1 MNFSQLLLI
10 STFVLL
16 QDSLKF
22 ILDSYRFKYG
32 HSFPTETSELHSTRF
47 KSWKFQLIPALIEK
61 YIYIRSRSIWL
72 HFLFHV
78 YSDKIDQILDD
89 AETTESM
96 VNQILYRTF
105 LYQKC
110 HDKALLPTGAEVTI
124 PFMYWL
130 LETWSEWGKA
140 ETGKKSTTNCDWKKK
155 SCKPKGLNNVLR
167 MFMTTL
173 FYQANPCEGCTF
185 I

>member
-1 MNFSQLLLI
+1 MCNFAGRINKAKKPGLKRVKIETMYRRSRGNVKVELLSTSTNFSFFFHCRSVWNCYWPSIGLNPEIPFLQEQVSCINL
-10 STFVLL
+10 VL
-16 QDSLKF
+16 SPEN
-22 ILDSYRFKYG
+22 SAYS
-32 HSFPTETSELHSTRF
+32 SFNGKET
-47 KSWKFQLIPALIEK
+47 
-61 YIYIRSRSIWL
+61 IRSRSIWL

-89 AETTESM
+89 AENTESM

-105 LYQKC
+105 TYQKA

-140 ETGKKSTTNCDWKKK
+140 
-155 SCKPKGLNNVLR
+155 
-167 MFMTTL
+167 
-173 FYQANPCEGCTF
+173 
-185 I
+185 

>member
-1 MNFSQLLLI
+1 MFHCRTVWNLYWTAIGLNTDIPFLQKQVSCIQL
-10 STFVLL
+10 VL
-16 QDSLKF
+16 SPEN
-22 ILDSYRFKYG
+22 SAYS
-32 HSFPTETSELHSTRF
+32 SFN
-47 KSWKFQLIPALIEK
+47 WKI

-105 LYQKC
+105 TYQKC

-140 ETGKKSTTNCDWKKK
+140 ETGKKSTTNCDWKKNHANQ
-155 SCKPKGLNNVLR
+155 KGWI
-167 MFMTTL
+167 TYCACSWQHL
-173 FYQANPCEGCTF
+173 FTKRIRARDALLSNKLIREC
-185 I
+185 